1 MEMAN
6 IFDDIKSLPD
16 VSFIGDLTLASIQ
29 TQLITNYEQKYTE
42 LTGKV
47 ASLAEADPYRII
59 LLANS
64 QVLYQLALNIDKA
77 GKQNMLKYAYGE
89 YLDNLAAF
97 KNTTRNAAQYAFTNV
112 KFSLAQER
120 EVATPIPKGTRITGD
135 NEIFFE
141 TTEYEEIPVGGTET
155 TILCQCQIAGTVGNN
170 FGIGELNT
178 LVDPIAFII
187 SVANIDMSSGGTEVE
202 TDESLAEKT
211 YLAPSSYSTAGAEDA
226 YEYWVRQSNPD
237 IGDIKIVTESD
248 ATVKIVF
255 VLKDGTVPG
264 QQVLNNTKEYISDKT
279 KRPLTD
285 KVEVVAPE
293 LIDYTINL
301 KYFINKSD
309 ENNAT
314 NIQQKVTAAIA
325 EYKLWQGQKIGRDVN
340 PDELITK
347 IRNAGAKRVEIT
359 QPVFTK
365 IDDIKK
371 ANCTSESVS
380 YGGLEDD

>member
-1 MEMAN
+1 MSN
-6 IFDDIKSLPD
+6 TFDDIKNLPD
-16 VSFIGDLTLASIQ
+16 VSFIDNLTLENIQAS
-29 TQLITNYEQKYTE
+29 LITNYETKYTE

-47 ASLAEADPYRII
+47 VSLAEADPYRII

-64 QVLYQLALNIDKA
+64 QLLYQLALNIDKA
-77 GKQNMLKYAYGE
+77 GKQNLLKYSYGG

-97 KNTTRNAAQYAFTNV
+97 KNTTRNAAQYASTNV
-112 KFSLAQER
+112 KFSLSQIR
-120 EVATPIPKGTRITGD
+120 EVATPVPKGTRITGD

-141 TTEYEEIPVGGTET
+141 TTEYKEIPVGEIET
-155 TILCQCQIAGTVGNN
+155 TVLCQCQTAGTIGNN
-170 FGIGELNT
+170 FAIGELST

-187 SVANIDMSSGGTEVE
+187 SVTNIDISAGGTEVE
-202 TDESLAEKT
+202 NDESLAEKT

-237 IGDIKIVTESD
+237 IGDIKIITESD

-255 VLKDGTVPG
+255 VLKDGAVPEG
-264 QQVLNNTKEYISDKT
+264 QVINATKEYVSSKT

-309 ENNAT
+309 ENNAL

-325 EYKLWQGQKIGRDVN
+325 EYKLWQGQKIGRDIN

-347 IRNAGAKRVEIT
+347 IRNAGAKRVEII
-359 QPVFTK
+359 QPIFTK
-365 IDDIKK
+365 VDDIKK
-371 ANCTSESVS
+371 ANCTSELVS